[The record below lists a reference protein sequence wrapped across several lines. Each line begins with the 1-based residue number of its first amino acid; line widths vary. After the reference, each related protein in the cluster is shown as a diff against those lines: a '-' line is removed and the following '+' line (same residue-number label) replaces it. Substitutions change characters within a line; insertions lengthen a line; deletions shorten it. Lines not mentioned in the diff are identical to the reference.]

1 MFGVDFAPFS
11 SDGSP
16 GYIAPK
22 DHQQPPLAPRFASA
36 SSLPRS
42 ERATVEGFTPPAQQ
56 PTNTLTSALESTNTA
71 AGMAVSLKLTD
82 ILKGNKDSTFYDNAV
97 VMAIEDWMRITHQVM
112 DYQYVN
118 DINNYVKTVQDEE
131 RNRLTTQFHSIN
143 NDVMKTK
150 IVYTHTQRDAMMLY
164 SRIRV
169 ILHSI
174 LFVSVFAFLYA
185 NRVFLGSM
193 AYVLIAAVSV
203 AFGVYILMHMK
214 ISASRSYDD
223 YDRVRFNDEAI
234 SAATAATPEAKDA
247 AGGQCQNP
255 SLGAMNNVLKV

>member
-1 MFGVDFAPFS
+1 MSLRLKDLLAGSKGGV
-11 SDGSP
+11 G
-16 GYIAPK
+16 
-22 DHQQPPLAPRFASA
+22 
-36 SSLPRS
+36 
-42 ERATVEGFTPPAQQ
+42 
-56 PTNTLTSALESTNTA
+56 
-71 AGMAVSLKLTD
+71 
-82 ILKGNKDSTFYDNAV
+82 FYDTAM

-131 RNRLTTQFHSIN
+131 RHRLTTQFNSIN

-169 ILHSI
+169 LLHSI
-174 LFVSVFAFLYA
+174 LFVSTFAFLYA
-185 NRVFLGSM
+185 NRLFFGVS
-193 AYVLIAAVSV
+193 AYVLMAVVSV
-203 AFGVYILMHMK
+203 AFGIYILMHLK

-234 SAATAATPEAKDA
+234 SAATAAVPEAKDA

-255 SLGAMNNVLKV
+255 SLGALNNVIA

>member
-16 GYIAPK
+16 GSLALK
-22 DHQQPPLAPRFASA
+22 DHQQPPLAPRFEAA
-36 SSLPRS
+36 ASLPRS
-42 ERATVEGFTPPAQQ
+42 ERMTVESFTTPQ
-56 PTNTLTSALESTNTA
+56 PLTNTTTTALGGTNTSG
-71 AGMAVSLKLTD
+71 GMSVSLKLAD
-82 ILKGNKDSTFYDNAV
+82 YLKGTKGAGFYDTAM

-150 IVYTHTQRDAMMLY
+150 IVYTHTQRDAMMLH

-169 ILHSI
+169 LLHSI

-185 NRVFLGSM
+185 NRLFLGAF

-203 AFGVYILMHMK
+203 AFGIYILMHLK

-234 SAATAATPEAKDA
+234 NAATAATPEAKDA

-255 SLGAMNNVLKV
+255 SLGALNNVIV

>member
-16 GYIAPK
+16 GYLVPK
-22 DHQQPPLAPRFASA
+22 DHQQPPLAPRFAAA

-42 ERATVEGFTPPAQQ
+42 ERGTVEGFTTTAQQQ
-56 PTNTLTSALESTNTA
+56 PTITLTDALGSANTA
-71 AGMAVSLKLTD
+71 LGSTTSLKLTD
-82 ILKGNKDSTFYDNAV
+82 ILKGTKGEGFYDSAM

-131 RNRLTTQFHSIN
+131 RNRLTTQFQSIN

-169 ILHSI
+169 LLHSI
-174 LFVSVFAFLYA
+174 MFVSVFAFLYA
-185 NRVFLGSM
+185 NRLFFGSI

-203 AFGVYILMHMK
+203 AFGIYILMHLK

-234 SAATAATPEAKDA
+234 SAATAATPEDKDA
-247 AGGQCQNP
+247 AGSQCQNP
-255 SLGAMNNVLKV
+255 SLGAMNNVVV